1 LAKIKLFT
9 KDGILENKFIN
20 IDYAG
25 SVGEFIAD
33 FYYEKEI
40 PFSVYEG
47 VPSLESDITF
57 NEEKLLSGFGEYT
70 IIETP
75 SATLGVAGVLAIISI
90 VITVAAILLI
100 PNPKLPANINRQQ
113 ESPNNSLGSRGNRAR
128 PLQRI
133 PDIKGQVVAI
143 PDVIAP
149 TYKTY
154 VGADVFEHG
163 FYCVGRG
170 EIDVDDVQDGD
181 TPLNLMTGATAG
193 VFYPNSSPNSGA
205 PQFVI
210 GEYVQE
216 PVISAYRSNEI
227 DGVDLPPEQDVGGIP
242 ILTGD
247 TYEQLFVDPPVSGD
261 INCIVGFQLFGTAVA
276 GQWSMSLQFAIVGG
290 LNIGSPDYYEGNS
303 VVLENFFVKKT
314 QFGTPVNISGTYEIA
329 EMISVTPSAFSMY
342 VILPDDFGFDKVP
355 QAWYSLNN
363 SSIKT
368 VFSTPFN
375 QWFYFTKELFDS
387 AIVNITAP
395 NGIFRDTG
403 GASLLLL
410 RIDYDLEVQ
419 GIEKIGSDWVD
430 DGNAP
435 IIVQSFLAG
444 QSTALRGTTVEI
456 DFDRAQYFKIRVKR
470 TTDKFALSGTIVD
483 KTTIADIYAVKN
495 VDQSDFGDV
504 TTIQTLTIG
513 NSSASAVKERQLNCM
528 ATEKLFKYLG
538 SGVFDTVK
546 TKNIDVDGNS
556 SAVQSFITDAI
567 DPYIGNRQLSEIAAD
582 DLLALETEINDY
594 FGNSY
599 HAQFNFTFDSTE
611 TTFQE
616 YAQTIFNAINCIA
629 FRDGTT
635 ISALFEKPQTV
646 PAMLFT
652 HRSKKPNAETYT
664 RKFNQSLTNDGIVF
678 DYVDSVTNKTESI
691 YLPDANA
698 LNPKKFN
705 IAGIR
710 NEQQATIR
718 AYREWNK
725 VRYRKVDC
733 SVVVTAEGQFI
744 RPNDMI
750 AIVKGTRTLS
760 FDGEI
765 LDQSGLTLTL
775 SADVSF
781 TPFDSHSITL
791 KNEDGTTE
799 NIVCTAGTESNQV
812 VLASPPAQTLR
823 TGIDT
828 RRTEFSFGNDA
839 RKESENWLIQEIDI
853 SEKWFVAV
861 KGINYTDQYYAND
874 ADQLRAF
881 SSAFS
886 SAFG

>member
-33 FYYEKEI
+33 VYYEKEI

-47 VPSLESDITF
+47 VPSIESDITF
-57 NEEKLLSGFGEYT
+57 DEEKLLSGFGEYT

-181 TPLNLMTGATAG
+181 TPLNLITGATAG
-193 VFYPNSSPNSGA
+193 VYFPNSSPNSGA
-205 PQFVI
+205 PQIVI
-210 GEYVQE
+210 GDYVQE

-227 DGVDLPPEQDVGGIP
+227 DGVDLPPEQSVGSTPLIDLGFPTYPSVGMAIN
-242 ILTGD
+242 ILPTEWLIG
-247 TYEQLFVDPPVSGD
+247 LSA
-261 INCIVGFQLFGTAVA
+261 VGRGSNWL
-276 GQWSMSLQFAIVGG
+276 
-290 LNIGSPDYYEGNS
+290 SPDYYVGNS
-303 VVLENFFVKKT
+303 VILKNWRVDLSTGIGQPTTRFILDGE
-314 QFGTPVNISGTYEIA
+314 YEITEFTQVNPTVYTFKVA
-329 EMISVTPSAFSMY
+329 ALPPDPTKTY
-342 VILPDDFGFDKVP
+342 VQNLESGCEI
-355 QAWYSLNN
+355 
-363 SSIKT
+363 T
-368 VFSTPFN
+368 TRFSTPFN

-395 NGIFRDTG
+395 NGLYRDAG

-419 GIEKIGSDWVD
+419 GITKIGSDWVN

-435 IIVQSFLAG
+435 IITQSFLAG
-444 QSTALRGTTVEI
+444 QSTALLGTTVNI
-456 DFDRAQYFKIRVKR
+456 SFDRPQYFKIRVKR
-470 TTDKFALSGTIVD
+470 TTDKFALAGTVVD

-495 VDQSDFGDV
+495 VEQADFGDV

-513 NSSASAVKERQLNCM
+513 NSSASAVKERQLNCL
-528 ATEKLFKYLG
+528 ATEKLFMYLG
-538 SGVFDTVK
+538 GGVFDTVK
-546 TKNIDVDGNS
+546 TKNIDADGNS

-691 YLPDANA
+691 YLPDKNA

-725 VRYRKVDC
+725 VRYMKVDC

-760 FDGEI
+760 FDGEV